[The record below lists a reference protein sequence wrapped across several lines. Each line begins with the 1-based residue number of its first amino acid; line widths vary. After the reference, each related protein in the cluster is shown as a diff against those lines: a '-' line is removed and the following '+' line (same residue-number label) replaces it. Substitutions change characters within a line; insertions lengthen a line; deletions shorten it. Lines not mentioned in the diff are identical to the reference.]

1 MIRQLLTLSIAAA
14 TAMSASAAFT
24 STNAFGRPST
34 ILDKQLPAVQSL
46 VKNTNGAN
54 KALRTRAAE
63 AKEMVWG
70 YCNDPYNA
78 FPFDGDIKVAVMMTA
93 ETNKM
98 FEGNNITAITVY
110 NPVDVENSNLQT
122 GDFVNNVKEATVWI
136 SETLD
141 GTPICTATGELGNE
155 GFGWSTIKLD
165 EPFELKGDKNLYIG
179 VSYSIPEGTFGYITD
194 FSYPINDYTAYVYS
208 KFDDLDDKG
217 YLIFKDNAEWKALG
231 TTFGNACLRCVVE
244 GDNLPRNYV
253 DLDTY
258 EVPVAV
264 VPEKPFGTQM
274 IILNSAS
281 NAIEKVELTMEIEG
295 MAPQTAECEIGLD
308 YNKQGQLIYG
318 SLEYNNYGLIMA
330 DFQCDV
336 IGNNIPWR
344 IYISKINGEA
354 ANNGNFDIKGT
365 LLSLKEGFAKNNV
378 IEEGTGTWCG
388 YCVAGYAGMEYI
400 KENIPTF
407 IGIAMHTGDRM
418 EVMGEGDAYAPFA
431 SYLDGGVPCS
441 FLNRNWSSNVFPAPE
456 EFADLYEEI
465 HDIPA
470 IAKISATL
478 KNNNESGKSVK
489 LSTSYEFAISEEKAD
504 YGIAHTVVEDDLG
517 PYRQTNYFSGE
528 QGDYYGFENEPNPVS
543 LMYNDVAR
551 NCSHPLPF
559 EESIL
564 KSTTAGNEYT
574 FETDIELS
582 DVSNVNKYRVVAMV
596 INNFNGT
603 IENACVVESPTYTG
617 IESIVSESKSTPIAF
632 GSKGCLTVVATGL
645 DNAIYT
651 ADGKCMASGIKSG
664 KVNLAPGLYI
674 VSNGRESVKTVVR

>member
-1 MIRQLLTLSIAAA
+1 MIKQLLTLSIAAA
-14 TAMSASAAFT
+14 TAMSVSATFT
-24 STNAFGRPST
+24 TTNTFGRSSS
-34 ILDKQLPAVQSL
+34 ILDKQLPTVQSL
-46 VKNTNGAN
+46 VRNTKEAR
-54 KALRTRAAE
+54 KTLRTRAADV
-63 AKEMVWG
+63 KEMSWG

-93 ETNKM
+93 ETNKL
-98 FEGNNITAITVY
+98 FEGNNISAITVY
-110 NPVDVENSNLQT
+110 NPVDVENSNQQT
-122 GDFVNNVKEATVWI
+122 GEFVNNVKEATVWI

-141 GTPICTATGELGNE
+141 GTPICSATGELGND

-179 VSYSIPEGTFGYITD
+179 VSYSIPEGTYGYITD
-194 FSYPINDYTAYVYS
+194 YTKPINEYSAYVYS
-208 KFDDLDDKG
+208 KFDKINNQG
-217 YLIFKDNAEWKALG
+217 YFDFKNSAEWKALG
-231 TTFGNACLRCVVE
+231 NLFGNACLRCVIE

-253 DLDTY
+253 DLESY
-258 EVPVAV
+258 EVPTTVI
-264 VPEKPFGTQM
+264 PEKPFGTQM
-274 IILNSAS
+274 IIINSAS

-354 ANNGNFDIKGT
+354 TNNGNFDMKGT
-365 LLSLKEGFAKNNV
+365 LLCLKEGFAKNNV
-378 IEEGTGTWCG
+378 IEEATGTWCG
-388 YCVAGYAGMEYI
+388 WCVVGYAGMEYI
-400 KENIPTF
+400 KKNIPSF
-407 IGIAMHTGDRM
+407 IGIAMHSGDRM
-418 EVMGEGDAYAPFA
+418 EVMNQGNAYAPFA
-431 SYLDGGVPCS
+431 SYIKGYPCS
-441 FLNRNWSSNVFPAPE
+441 FLNRNWSSDIYPSPDGLAE
-456 EFADLYEEI
+456 LYEEI

-470 IAKISATL
+470 VAKISATL
-478 KNNNESGKSVK
+478 KNNDQAGKNVK

-504 YGIAHTVVEDDLG
+504 YGIAYTVVEDDLG
-517 PYRQTNYFSGE
+517 PYRQTNYPSGMD
-528 QGDYYGFENEPNPVS
+528 GNYYGFENEPDPVS
-543 LMYNDVAR
+543 LLFNEVAR

-596 INNFNGT
+596 INNFNGA

-617 IESIVSESKSTPIAF
+617 IESIVSESKSAPIAF
-632 GSKGCLTVVATGL
+632 GGKGCLTVVATGL

-651 ADGKCMASGIKSG
+651 ADGKCVASGIKSG